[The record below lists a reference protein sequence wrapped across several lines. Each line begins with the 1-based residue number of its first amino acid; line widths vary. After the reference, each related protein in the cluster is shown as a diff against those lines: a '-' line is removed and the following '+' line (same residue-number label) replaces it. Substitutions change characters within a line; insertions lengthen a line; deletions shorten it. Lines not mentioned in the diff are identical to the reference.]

1 MKLVYFNAKGLA
13 ETSRLLLAIVRVS
26 YEDYR
31 YPLEVVDMKSFNMVK
46 KEFDEDKSNGKLVGS
61 LNKVPYLEVEGQ
73 VIPQS
78 KAIERYISKSYNLMG
93 SNLLEE
99 ARIDAIGECIRD
111 IKDAYQKVRRIE
123 NPDEK
128 VKGLEEWFSE
138 TLPTRMELLEKVL
151 DEEFAVGSSLSLAD
165 VQLFSFI
172 TQFFD
177 NKEGASNAINNCP
190 GIRNSVDKVANLE
203 EVKEWINT
211 RPDTVF

>member
-13 ETSRLLLAIVRVS
+13 ETSRILLAIAHIS

-31 YPLEVVDMKSFNMVK
+31 YPLEGVDLKSVNMVK

-93 SNLLEE
+93 SNLIEE

-111 IKDAYQKVRRIE
+111 IKDTYQKVRRIE
-123 NPDEK
+123 NADEK
-128 VKGLEEWFSE
+128 VKGLEEWFSNK
-138 TLPTRMELLEKVL
+138 LPTRMELLEKVL

-165 VQLFSFI
+165 VHYSVLLHSF
-172 TQFFD
+172 
-177 NKEGASNAINNCP
+177 
-190 GIRNSVDKVANLE
+190 
-203 EVKEWINT
+203 
-211 RPDTVF
+211 

>member
-13 ETSRLLLAIVRVS
+13 ETSRLLLAIAHIS

-46 KEFDEDKSNGKLVGS
+46 KEFEEDKSNGKLVGS

-73 VIPQS
+73 IIPQS

-99 ARIDAIGECIRD
+99 ARIDTIGECIRD

-123 NPDEK
+123 NADEK
-128 VKGLEEWFSE
+128 VKGLEEWFSN

-190 GIRNSVDKVANLE
+190 RIRNSVDKVANLE